1 MVCASELQ
9 FILFLLNFEA
19 AWLTWTYIPAS
30 APAVEREKKKKDERK
45 LHHDPARPWKIRPTE
60 EKNTFGTR
68 KDIFLLAL

>member
-19 AWLTWTYIPAS
+19 ASLTWTYIPAA
-30 APAVEREKKKKDERK
+30 APVAERKKKDERK
-45 LHHDPARPWKIRPTE
+45 PHHDPARPWKIRPTE
-60 EKNTFGTR
+60 EKNTIGTR